1 MTNATEMTARKMFNA
16 FNREAFARFNYEESK
31 SAHKAADKLI
41 RYCALDVKE
50 RKTKL
55 KESFFQ
61 KLLDSNVA
69 LDFAFLNNSVRDSNR
84 FNVYA
89 IEKAMLNLRSIAND
103 SLIIRANKY
112 DVAMLVYVLM
122 NQHKESFVFNR
133 KDALAMLS
141 RAMRHENV
149 SRSDMSM
156 TFNVAAS
163 TASTQ
168 VSSSFRMLEA
178 LDVLRFDDTTKERQ
192 VVSDVNYDHAL
203 VRLVAKTYD
212 IALSDAESVA
222 ESDEVQK

>member
-1 MTNATEMTARKMFNA
+1 MTATEMTARKMFNA
-16 FNREAFARFNYEESK
+16 FNKQAFARFDYEESK
-31 SAHKAADKLI
+31 LAHKAADKLI

-61 KLLDSNVA
+61 KLLDANISLNF
-69 LDFAFLNNSVRDSNR
+69 DFLNNSVRDSNR

-89 IEKAMLNLRSIAND
+89 IEKAMLNLRSVASD

-112 DVAMLVYVLM
+112 DVAMIVYCMM
-122 NQHKESFVFNR
+122 NQHKESFTFNR

-178 LDVLRFDDTTKERQ
+178 LDVLRFDDTSKERQ
-192 VVSDVNYDHAL
+192 IVSSVNYDHAL
-203 VRLVAKTYD
+203 VQLVARSYN
-212 IALSDAESVA
+212 IALSDAESDA
-222 ESDEVQK
+222 ESDDASK